1 MNQYAWNKEH
11 VESFPLH
18 TEMRK
23 YLFDISIKLFFF
35 LFFLSRAQPVL
46 DFWSRCQY
54 QYNKIKN
61 SDIDISADVL

>member
-35 LFFLSRAQPVL
+35 FFCLEHN
-46 DFWSRCQY
+46 QY
-54 QYNKIKN
+54 WIFGVDANTNITK
-61 SDIDISADVL
+61 